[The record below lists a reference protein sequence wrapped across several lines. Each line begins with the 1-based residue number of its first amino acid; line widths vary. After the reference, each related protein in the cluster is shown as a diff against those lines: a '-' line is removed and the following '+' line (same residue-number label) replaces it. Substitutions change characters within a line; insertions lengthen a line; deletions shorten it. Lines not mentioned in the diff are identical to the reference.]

1 MLYSQ
6 PFQVSLPHPS
16 SINLVSCPGCLLS
29 EMPSFL
35 FPFSSH
41 NSHPLLLSFPHI
53 SFTSSLTLATLF
65 LVTHFHSCN
74 NNASID
80 HLFMSSTLG
89 ISFFICGYH
98 SSPWNCSHGHP
109 SPPHSLPFLRHCCRV
124 HPSLSTKLFLS
135 FIHHHFHLSSHSHPW
150 NPLHPRMCEWIEGG
164 D

>member
-1 MLYSQ
+1 MLYS
-6 PFQVSLPHPS
+6 PSLQVSLPHPS

-65 LVTHFHSCN
+65 LVTRFHSCN

-80 HLFMSSTLG
+80 NLFMSSTLG
-89 ISFFICGYH
+89 IPFFICGYH
-98 SSPWNCSHGHP
+98 SSPWNRSHGP
-109 SPPHSLPFLRHCCRV
+109 PPPHPPPPFLRLCWRV
-124 HPSLSTKLFLS
+124 PPPLSTKLFLS
-135 FIHHHFHLSSHSHPW
+135 FIHHH
-150 NPLHPRMCEWIEGG
+150 
-164 D
+164 